1 MEVYTSQFAKKSK
14 SINKIGKITESL
26 KALKAI
32 RRQIREDEENGEQS
46 LSHEDV
52 ISKVEDALI
61 DAIKTLGATDE
72 VTSDLITT
80 VGKLEG
86 MSNDLESNPGVT
98 SDNVGVGYNDEN
110 NANMNTDM
118 NEEDEIEEEPIS
130 EEDDII
136 GSMKG
141 EMTSAE
147 EGCEKGKSDEE
158 VVEEVW
164 GSEKEEGVTDAT
176 QTTDENPPDYNVPE
190 DELEEDEEMDRETN
204 LRKTGQYEIPG
215 TGKVNESIYKSK
227 KIVRYQKRFK

>member
-1 MEVYTSQFAKKSK
+1 MIEVYKSQFAKKSK
-14 SINKIGKITESL
+14 SVNRIAKIAESL
-26 KALKAI
+26 QALKTI

-46 LSHEDV
+46 LTHDQ
-52 ISKVEDALI
+52 IIDKVESALI

-72 VTSDLITT
+72 ITSDLITT

-86 MSNDLESNPGVT
+86 MSNDSEATPGVT
-98 SDNVGVGYNDEN
+98 SDNVDVGYNDEN

-118 NEEDEIEEEPIS
+118 NENDEIEEEPIV

-158 VVEEVW
+158 IIEEVW
-164 GSEKEEGVTDAT
+164 GSDKEEGVTDAT
-176 QTTDENPPDYNVPE
+176 QTTDENPPDYQVPE
-190 DELEEDEEMDRETN
+190 DELEEDEETDREEN
-204 LRKTGQYEIPG
+204 LRKTGQYEIPN
-215 TGKVNESIYKSK
+215 TGKVNESIIRYK
-227 KIVRYQKRFK
+227 RRFK

>member
-1 MEVYTSQFAKKSK
+1 MIQVYKSQFAKKSK
-14 SINKIGKITESL
+14 SVNRIAKIAESL
-26 KALKAI
+26 QALKTI

-46 LSHEDV
+46 LTHDQ
-52 ISKVEDALI
+52 IIDKVESALI

-72 VTSDLITT
+72 ITSDLITT

-86 MSNDLESNPGVT
+86 MSNDSEATPGVT
-98 SDNVGVGYNDEN
+98 SDNVDVGYNDEN

-118 NEEDEIEEEPIS
+118 NENDEIEEEPIV

-158 VVEEVW
+158 IIEEVW
-164 GSEKEEGVTDAT
+164 GSDKEEGVTDAT
-176 QTTDENPPDYNVPE
+176 QTTDENPPDYQVPE
-190 DELEEDEEMDRETN
+190 DELEEDEETDREEN
-204 LRKTGQYEIPG
+204 LRKTGQYEIPN
-215 TGKVNESIYKSK
+215 TGKVNESIIRYK
-227 KIVRYQKRFK
+227 RRFK